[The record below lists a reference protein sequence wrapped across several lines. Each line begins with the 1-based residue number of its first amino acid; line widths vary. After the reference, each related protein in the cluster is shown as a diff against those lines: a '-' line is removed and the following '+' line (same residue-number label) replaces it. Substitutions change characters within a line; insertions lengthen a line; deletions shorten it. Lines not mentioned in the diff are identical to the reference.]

1 MSPKTKNQ
9 FDQIRKESKAKILD
23 AALKLFGT
31 QGYQNTSI
39 SEIMKLAGV
48 SKGLMYHYFSNKE
61 ELIKQLLYDFSAA
74 SEALFFSD
82 TEGPPEAVLRNL
94 FTSFFKTLRND
105 FEYWTL
111 ICNLGMQLDKFDFA
125 RDLAKDEMQK
135 TRVFIEKLLT
145 DLGWS
150 DPGAEAKILVA
161 LFDGI
166 SIQYL
171 WFNKDYYLDELENI
185 LTNKYCKQ

>member
-9 FDQIRKESKAKILD
+9 FEQIRKESKAKILD

-61 ELIKQLLYDFSAA
+61 ELIKQLLLDVFKETDELLFVA
-74 SEALFFSD
+74 SKATSSEVF
-82 TEGPPEAVLRNL
+82 ENMLRA
-94 FTSFFKTLRND
+94 FFKSLRDD
-105 FEYWTL
+105 FEKLTL
-111 ICNLGMQLDKFDFA
+111 WINLGMQLDKFDFA
-125 RDLAKDEMQK
+125 RDLCNRKMNESI
-135 TRVFIEKLLT
+135 VFIEKLLVE
-145 DLGWS
+145 LKWS
-150 DPGAEAKILVA
+150 DPAGEAKILVA
-161 LFDGI
+161 LLDGI

-171 WFNKDYYLDELENI
+171 
-185 LTNKYCKQ
+185 

>member
-9 FDQIRKESKAKILD
+9 FEQIRKESKAKILD

-61 ELIKQLLYDFSAA
+61 ELIKQLLLDVFKETDELLFVASKATS
-74 SEALFFSD
+74 SEAF
-82 TEGPPEAVLRNL
+82 ENMLRA
-94 FTSFFKTLRND
+94 FFKSLRDD
-105 FEYWTL
+105 FEKLTL
-111 ICNLGMQLDKFDFA
+111 WIN
-125 RDLAKDEMQK
+125 ESI
-135 TRVFIEKLLT
+135 VFIEKLLVE
-145 DLGWS
+145 LKWS
-150 DPGAEAKILVA
+150 DPAGEAKILVA
-161 LFDGI
+161 LLDGI

-171 WFNKDYYLDELENI
+171 WFKQDYPLDELEKV
-185 LTNKYCKQ
+185 LLNKYCK